1 MSTATMFV
9 TVCVLVL
16 VLALEVQVRKMTG
29 KLDELLRQKPMP
41 LNQIGLTARLHLTQL
56 SLQI

>member
-16 VLALEVQVRKMTG
+16 VLALEVQVRKMMG
-29 KLDELLRQKPMP
+29 KLDELLSQKPNP
-41 LNQIGLTARLHLTQL
+41 
-56 SLQI
+56 

>member
-41 LNQIGLTARLHLTQL
+41 
-56 SLQI
+56 